1 MELEAPPCWR
11 TEEGRAKQA
20 EVKMLEVQEERRT
33 LLAEKAALLGE
44 VAGLKEDG
52 AGGTTMLEDLG
63 SGMEVVEL
71 KEKLE
76 KLEGEL
82 KGERG
87 LLVEQHAKTEEA
99 KERASKLQ
107 CQLDELRGATSV
119 DDSVLME
126 DEVAN
131 LKDEVETV
139 KKEKAELKVMLDKA
153 EKQVNQLEKYKKKLE
168 NDEFEQH
175 EKLVELESEKEEQ
188 SKLVEQLQA
197 KMKEETDVNVQLKAT
212 VEELELKLK
221 STSVNE
227 QIQLTKLKQD
237 LEDSTKTKTQLEK
250 DLKETASLLAA
261 AVEKRHQLEADL
273 EVERK
278 SKASA
283 IAQQEVKL
291 QRTTSTSNTKLVEV
305 EVRADSLEK
314 ELSTKDLYVKELEDI
329 IVEKESRIIEL
340 EEGSK
345 SKELEAS
352 KKDVEELKTVRQKLV
367 DEKKAKE
374 EVETELSNTQ
384 AELLKVDTTRQR
396 LEIQVEEVKGKLAHQ
411 EEVRRQREDLER
423 RTNELMVTSYR
434 LEGLEQ
440 ELEANKDTLKKLEEQ
455 LAGESEKTKSAEE
468 KLAAEVL
475 KNSKLKS
482 ELIDAKDEVKMNK
495 VATKKNAKDALEVES
510 LKEKAAELEKEV
522 VRLKSLAE
530 AHEREVAAL
539 MKRNELLA
547 SEASANS
554 YELEKTKQ
562 ERSNLMAHYENKFR
576 GLQND
581 LDKER
586 SRKTEVGK
594 LQEVMARATPTKA
607 TNELRER
614 LRREEEKVS
623 ELRAELGILQKQADE
638 RSALHERELKRA
650 KQASE
655 RTADMYREQ
664 NVVLQRQ
671 WREESVRTG
680 ASSNEVSTL
689 EADDSRTGD
698 DSIVGGTPVVVKKTR
713 GRGRGKATKLG
724 NRTTSNASLASYEDT
739 ENEGE
744 VGGRSRA
751 NTGIA
756 RKGRV
761 TRRSKLDFNH
771 LEEEQVEKEAEK
783 KPARKRGG
791 ASSTEALKER
801 QVSALSPVVEGLNKS
816 TRLPTSSSSNIF
828 AQFRDSDSASF
839 LTPAVKKKRKLYST
853 TPQTNAVFTPPTP
866 TSDSKADTPGSI
878 VKRQL
883 RSRKPLKMSWS
894 R

>member
-63 SGMEVVEL
+63 SGMKVFEL

-82 KGERG
+82 QGERG

-139 KKEKAELKVMLDKA
+139 KKEKAELKVMLDEA
-153 EKQVNQLEKYKKKLE
+153 EKQVNQLEKYKKKFE
-168 NDEFEQH
+168 NEEFEQH

-188 SKLVEQLQA
+188 GKVVEQLQA
-197 KMKEETDVNVQLKAT
+197 KMKEETDQNVQLKAT
-212 VEELELKLK
+212 VQELEIEVANVK

-227 QIQLTKLKQD
+227 QNQLTKLKQD
-237 LEDSTKTKTQLEK
+237 LQESTKTKTQLEK

-261 AVEKRHQLEADL
+261 AVEKKHQLEADL
-273 EVERK
+273 DVERK

-345 SKELEAS
+345 AKKLEAFQ
-352 KKDVEELKTVRQKLV
+352 KDEEELKTLRQKL
-367 DEKKAKE
+367 DEQKKAKD

-384 AELLKVDTTRQR
+384 AELLKVDTTRQK

-411 EEVRRQREDLER
+411 EEVKRQREDLER
-423 RTNELMVTSYR
+423 RTNELMVTSNR

-440 ELEANKDTLKKLEEQ
+440 ELEANKDALKKLEEQ
-455 LAGESEKTKSAEE
+455 LAGESETTKSAEE

-530 AHEREVAAL
+530 AHEREAAALEVLRTELNSKTAEMSAL

-586 SRKTEVGK
+586 SRKTE
-594 LQEVMARATPTKA
+594 EVMARATPTKA
-607 TNELRER
+607 TNELKER

-698 DSIVGGTPVVVKKTR
+698 DSIVGGTPVVVKK
-713 GRGRGKATKLG
+713 
-724 NRTTSNASLASYEDT
+724 
-739 ENEGE
+739 

-761 TRRSKLDFNH
+761 TRRSKLELNH
-771 LEEEQVEKEAEK
+771 LEEEQQVEKEAEK

-791 ASSTEALKER
+791 VSSTEVLKER

-816 TRLPTSSSSNIF
+816 TR
-828 AQFRDSDSASF
+828 DSDTASF

-853 TPQTNAVFTPPTP
+853 TPQTNAVFTPPSP

-883 RSRKPLKMSWS
+883 RSRKPLK

>member
-345 SKELEAS
+345 AKKLEAFQ
-352 KKDVEELKTVRQKLV
+352 KDVEELKTVRQKLV

-374 EVETELSNTQ
+374 EVEDELLDTQ

-423 RTNELMVTSYR
+423 RTNELMVTSNR

-530 AHEREVAAL
+530 AHEREAAALEVLRTELNSKTAEMSAL

-562 ERSNLMAHYENKFR
+562 ERSNLMAHYENKFK

-586 SRKTEVGK
+586 SRKTE
-594 LQEVMARATPTKA
+594 EVMARATPTKA

-698 DSIVGGTPVVVKKTR
+698 DSIVGGTPVVVKK
-713 GRGRGKATKLG
+713 
-724 NRTTSNASLASYEDT
+724 
-739 ENEGE
+739 

-761 TRRSKLDFNH
+761 TRRSKLELNH
-771 LEEEQVEKEAEK
+771 LEEEQQVEKEAEK

-791 ASSTEALKER
+791 VSSTEVLKER

-816 TRLPTSSSSNIF
+816 TR
-828 AQFRDSDSASF
+828 DSDTASF

-853 TPQTNAVFTPPTP
+853 TPQTNAVFTPPSP

-883 RSRKPLKMSWS
+883 RSRKPLK